1 MVQLKYSCSSMWSFL
16 LWQWGAG
23 TQLPSAVTMLS
34 IPKCPQEAAM
44 RQAKVF
50 ILQRGWVNEVREILK
65 ILGKGFLGFCLKSLS
80 CGQPRLF

>member
-1 MVQLKYSCSSMWSFL
+1 
-16 LWQWGAG
+16 
-23 TQLPSAVTMLS
+23 
-34 IPKCPQEAAM
+34 M